1 MNRTTTFMT
10 LLVVLISIFI
20 KITGGIDLSAT
31 DTVNYRPEI
40 STNFAKIIL
49 TEQNNPEPE
58 PEPNPEDCPC
68 EGTVYII
75 HADGHKTECPCEEGK
90 CDCLSDSEEEEEEEY
105 IPHTPL
111 KNFFRG
117 LFRRT

>member
-1 MNRTTTFMT
+1 M
-10 LLVVLISIFI
+10 SIVGFLPSHLHDI
-20 KITGGIDLSAT
+20 
-31 DTVNYRPEI
+31 PHQ
-40 STNFAKIIL
+40 IL
-49 TEQNNPEPE
+49 TEQNN

-68 EGTVYII
+68 EGTGYII

-90 CDCLSDSEEEEEEEY
+90 CDCLSDPEEEEEEEY

-117 LFRRT
+117 LFRRP